1 MKILLTNDDGYEAPG
16 IAALCQALSQ
26 LGEVTVV
33 APRYEQ
39 SGVGHGITVHVP
51 LRLRKIEMAGAVAAY
66 ALEGMPADCVKLGME
81 QFLPQPDLVVS
92 GINNG
97 INLGTDTLYS
107 GTVSGAMEG
116 FLNGIPAVAV
126 SSGRGENRDYAL
138 CAKIGAELCRRY
150 VENNYQPHAVIN
162 INIPACK
169 AEEIKGY
176 RVAKLGKRLY
186 SNSYVSRLDPMGRE
200 YFWLHGEP
208 HEYGDGGLTDLE
220 FFHQNYVTITPL
232 QYDLTNY
239 GAMEVL
245 KRDLFAD

>member
-16 IAALCQALSQ
+16 IHALCQALSQ

-51 LRLRKIEMAGAVAAY
+51 LRLRKIEMVGAVAAY

-162 INIPACK
+162 INIPACN
-169 AEEIKGY
+169 AH
-176 RVAKLGKRLY
+176 
-186 SNSYVSRLDPMGRE
+186 VS
-200 YFWLHGEP
+200 
-208 HEYGDGGLTDLE
+208 
-220 FFHQNYVTITPL
+220 
-232 QYDLTNY
+232 
-239 GAMEVL
+239 
-245 KRDLFAD
+245 